1 MVRRI
6 RTTRQDIYIR
16 LVKNA
21 ATQEGR
27 EVDNDTYIFDYQYEL
42 FSLGVVVGYA
52 NEEITSLDEDDRWSQ
67 DILKLTDLDESHPHR
82 VPIDMINQLVLM
94 EVNKS
99 DLEVLDDYEEVSEV
113 TEQEDVWPLVLR
125 YADAGVERIDDRI
138 SGQDDFDLIG
148 IVRDH
153 SNPEWR
159 ERLRDVV
166 VHPDAQNR

>member
-6 RTTRQDIYIR
+6 KTTRQDIYIR

-21 ATQEGR
+21 ATQDGR
-27 EVDNDTYIFDYQYEL
+27 EVEGDTYIFDYQYEL

-52 NEEITSLDEDDRWSQ
+52 HEKMISLDDDTGWSQ
-67 DILKLTDLDESHPHR
+67 DILKLTNLDESHAHR
-82 VPIDMINQLVLM
+82 VPIDIVNQLVLM
-94 EVNKS
+94 EFDKS
-99 DLEVLDDYEEVSEV
+99 DLEVLDDYEDVSEV

-125 YADAGVERIDDRI
+125 YADTGVEHIHSRI